1 MIGKKTLDNEP
12 IPAAKVKQILN
23 EFSESYE
30 LSYEQNLT
38 LDHVT
43 KFNKISLENAE
54 ELIERLEDIIKKKHA
69 VRITDIIPKDLSD
82 LRLMFTKEN
91 VPIKKE
97 DLENILEIVDE
108 YRLEE

>member
-1 MIGKKTLDNEP
+1 MIGKKALDNEP
-12 IPAAKVKQILN
+12 IPAAKVKQILD

-54 ELIERLEDIIKKKHA
+54 ELIEKLESIVKKKHA
-69 VRITDIIPKDLSD
+69 VRIADIMPKDLSD
-82 LRLMFTKEN
+82 LRLMFAKER

-97 DLENILEIVDE
+97 ELENILEIVDE
-108 YRLEE
+108 YRFEE